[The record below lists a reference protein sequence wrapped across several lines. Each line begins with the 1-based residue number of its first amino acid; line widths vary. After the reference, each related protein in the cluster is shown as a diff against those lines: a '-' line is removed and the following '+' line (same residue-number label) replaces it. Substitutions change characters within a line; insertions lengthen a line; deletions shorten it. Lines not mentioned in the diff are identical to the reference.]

1 MLRNFRACDPAVKLH
16 HTGIVV
22 ADLESY
28 GQRYAEVLGSVA
40 CTPVIHDP
48 IQKVYVQF
56 WKDPVGAL
64 IELIAP
70 ASEDSPVW
78 RDSQRGGGLNHLC
91 YETENID
98 RQVELALTQ
107 GGMLTREV
115 SPAVAFG
122 GRRIAFVYFLEV
134 GLIEFVESEFVGAGS
149 VAKPT

>member
-1 MLRNFRACDPAVKLH
+1 MKLH
-16 HTGIVV
+16 HVGIVV
-22 ADLESY
+22 GDLASH

-56 WKDPVGAL
+56 WKDPLGAL

-91 YETENID
+91 YETEDID
-98 RQVELALTQ
+98 RQIELALTQ

-134 GLIEFVESEFVGAGS
+134 GLIEFVESEAAGS
-149 VAKPT
+149 KSAANPT

>member
-1 MLRNFRACDPAVKLH
+1 VKLH
-16 HTGIVV
+16 HVGIVV
-22 ADLESY
+22 GDLASH

-40 CTPVIHDP
+40 TTPVIHDP
-48 IQKVYVQF
+48 LQKVYVQF
-56 WKDPVGAL
+56 WKDPCGAL

-91 YETENID
+91 YETDNID
-98 RQVELALTQ
+98 RQIELALTQ

-134 GLIEFVESEFVGAGS
+134 GLIEFVESEFVDSGS
-149 VAKPT
+149 VANPT

>member
-1 MLRNFRACDPAVKLH
+1 MKLH
-16 HTGIVV
+16 HVGIVV
-22 ADLESY
+22 TDLESY
-28 GQRYAEVLGSVA
+28 GQRYAKVLGSVA
-40 CTPVIHDP
+40 STPVIHDP

-56 WKDPVGAL
+56 WKDQCGAL

-98 RQVELALTQ
+98 RQIEQALTE
-107 GGMLTREV
+107 GGMLTREI

-134 GLIEFVESEFVGAGS
+134 GLIEFLESEFVDSESAT
-149 VAKPT
+149 KPA